1 MEIKFEEVVIA
12 AWLHDVGKFAQ
23 RADITELF
31 NKNIESIYCKLHK
44 GGFYTHQHVV
54 YTQGFLEKYKNV
66 LPDGLNIQNIIELAS
81 YHHSPSKAEQ
91 WLISEADCLSSGA
104 DRCNVLK
111 LEEAENSKEEENR
124 HQDETKLKF
133 YEKPMK
139 HLISS
144 IRIDD
149 RKENIAYYKMQKL
162 SDDAVLAST
171 TEKISQEDYK
181 KFWNQFEK
189 DFQALQGLKYDDFVT
204 ALDSL
209 LEQYWWCIPSA
220 TNDDVDISLYQHAK
234 TTAAFAAALY
244 RYHEKDEKLNEIT
257 IQKADVNKFLFV
269 NGDIS
274 GIQKYIFDLKTT
286 KDSSKLLRAKSFQL
300 WALSE
305 VLSQFIV
312 KKYDLTPAN
321 VIMSAGGKFIVLL
334 QNTADAKQK
343 LETLQTEI
351 EEYFLKE
358 FSGHLAVIISDG
370 VEACAKDLQ
379 KKNAQKLFNR
389 IGEAAD
395 KAKQKK
401 MQKVLSRLG
410 LNCGFI
416 QHDNY
421 DALQK
426 YGFCPKCGIFA
437 ANPGN
442 ENSECQNC
450 KILTDRGRDLVRGK
464 SVIFNIGTELKHFGE
479 MVKISKKEDF
489 GYSINEFIPGRPLIH
504 LPYVAPKYEN
514 GELLTFEEIA
524 QKSTGNQK
532 LAMFKSDIDNLGL
545 VFSSGLKERV
555 SLSRYADLSKML
567 HYFFSAF
574 YAWFVENHADKNGKF
589 YKDTIYTVFSGGDD
603 LCVLGAWDSVMQFAF
618 DFKKELDKFTNNNPS
633 VTLSGGISLV
643 SSNIPVGTIADM
655 TEELLEKSKSHKE
668 NNIIVKNAIT
678 VFDRTV
684 SWQDY
689 GRLLDEG
696 RQLQDYLEAENL
708 STGVVYKMID
718 FSNRASKIGN
728 GNVSELLNMSKKD
741 LNGHLRD
748 NLWKSNMHYLI
759 ARNVKEEG
767 IKHRLLEV
775 ASDSELM
782 RKYCIA
788 VSYALYTQRGN

>member
-1 MEIKFEEVVIA
+1 MDAKFEEVVIA

-23 RADITELF
+23 RVDVAELF
-31 NKNIESIYCKLHK
+31 NKSVESVYCKLHK
-44 GGFYTHQHVV
+44 GGYYTHQHVV
-54 YTQGFLEKYKNV
+54 YTQGFLEKYKDV
-66 LPDGLNIQNIIELAS
+66 LPDGLNIKNIIDLAS
-81 YHHSPSKAEQ
+81 FHHSPSTAEQ

-111 LEEAENSKEEENR
+111 LEEAESDKEENR

-144 IRIDD
+144 ISIGD

-162 SDDAVLAST
+162 SNDSVLAST
-171 TEKISQEDYK
+171 SEKISKEDYK
-181 KFWNQFEK
+181 NLWVQFEK
-189 DFQALQGLKYDDFVT
+189 DFQKLKGSKYEDFIL

-244 RYHEKDEKLNEIT
+244 RFHENDENLSEVEIR
-257 IQKADVNKFLFV
+257 KVDVNKFLFV

-305 VLSQFIV
+305 VLSQYIV

-334 QNTADAKQK
+334 QNSKEAKKKLAD
-343 LETLQTEI
+343 LQTEI

-358 FSGHLAVIISDG
+358 FAGHLAVIISDG
-370 VEACAKDLQ
+370 VEANATDLQ
-379 KKNAQKLFNR
+379 KKNAQNLFNK
-389 IGEAAD
+389 IGEEAD

-401 MQKVLSRLG
+401 MQKALSKLG
-410 LNCGFI
+410 YIRNE
-416 QHDNY
+416 NY
-421 DALQK
+421 EALQRN
-426 YGFCPKCGIFA
+426 GLCPKCGVFA
-437 ANPGN
+437 AR
-442 ENSECQNC
+442 ENGLECANC
-450 KILTDRGRDLVRGK
+450 EKLTEIGARLVKGK
-464 SVIFNIGTELKHFGE
+464 SIIFNIGSDLKHFGD
-479 MVKISKKEDF
+479 MVKISGKEDY
-489 GYSINEFIPGRPLIH
+489 GYSINEFIPGRPLVH
-504 LPYVAPKYEN
+504 LPYVAPKYED
-514 GELLTFEEIA
+514 GELLTFEDIA
-524 QKSTGNQK
+524 GKSTGNRK

-574 YAWFVENHADKNGKF
+574 YAWFVENHSDKNGNI
-589 YKDTIYTVFSGGDD
+589 YKDTVYTVFSGGDD